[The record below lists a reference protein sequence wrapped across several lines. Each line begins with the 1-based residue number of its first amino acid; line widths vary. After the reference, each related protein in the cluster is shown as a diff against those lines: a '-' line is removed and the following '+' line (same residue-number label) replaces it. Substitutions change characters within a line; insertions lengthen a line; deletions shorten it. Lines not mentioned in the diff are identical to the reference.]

1 MSKKIISYIPVL
13 AVVFIS
19 LCAFV
24 PSFFIEDINEE
35 VSYVEKGL
43 SELEASYQWIT
54 EKARY
59 VFSFDSELY
68 TLCFQKYDEI
78 HYLEHELLHYSSN
91 YTELVNR
98 TYLLSMLRY
107 LDECNV
113 IARQSYSS
121 YIQSYFETGHTEP
134 FTLGR
139 TASGRVYGIR
149 RENWETHQVFLDI
162 TLEDFLTVYYE
173 EMNDRPFFTTEIMD
187 LLYEYFPQELQVDY
201 HVFYAVDTPYTL
213 DENTN
218 LYNLTYQP
226 LVDLADEIII
236 TRNDLAGLNSHSE
249 KIERS
254 VTIMT
259 IATLMST
266 ALAARLEERRI
277 LHDFSKVRADMND
290 DPSLIVPEID
300 RFSLMFLGLAA
311 LIAIVGLILTFWF

>member
-24 PSFFIEDINEE
+24 PSFFMEDISEEISRLENE
-35 VSYVEKGL
+35 L
-43 SELEASYQWIT
+43 SELETSYQWMT

-59 VFSFDSELY
+59 VFSFDSDLY
-68 TLCFQKYDEI
+68 TLCYQKYDEI
-78 HYLEHELLHYSSN
+78 HNLEHEFLHYSSN

-107 LDECNV
+107 LEECDV
-113 IARQSYSS
+113 IAQQSYSS
-121 YIQSYFETGHTEP
+121 YIQSHFELGNTHP
-134 FTLGR
+134 FVLGR

-149 RENWETHQVFLDI
+149 KEYWEGHPVFLET
-162 TLEDFLTVYYE
+162 TLEDFLTVYFE
-173 EMNDRPFFTTEIMD
+173 EFNDNPFFTDDVMD
-187 LLYEYFPQELQVDY
+187 LLYEYYPQELQIDY
-201 HVFYAVDTPYTL
+201 RIFYAADTPYTL

-226 LVDLADEIII
+226 LVDLAEEIIFVK
-236 TRNDLAGLNSHSE
+236 NDLAGVNLHSDNL
-249 KIERS
+249 ERS
-254 VTIMT
+254 VTVMT

-300 RFSLMFLGLAA
+300 KFSLMFLGVAA
-311 LIAIVGLILTFWF
+311 LIAIAGLILTFWF